1 MKKDKHTKELSEKQ
15 LDNVQG
21 GGAWVILVEITVQCL
36 HRGCCWS
43 FRGTERSK
51 IADAKARH
59 TAAYGHDDF
68 LEDFR

>member
-21 GGAWVILVEITVQCL
+21 GGAWVILVKITVQCL
-36 HRGCCWS
+36 HRGCYWS
-43 FRGTERSK
+43 FRGTESE

-59 TAAYGHDDF
+59 TATYGHDDF